1 MGINK
6 GYKNLGM
13 LGLRSDHCPVLPTLV
28 IVPNFTVVL
37 KRYKRMRMEIRR
49 QIGPF
54 ASHLSRS
61 FEVLGTDTDR

>member
-13 LGLRSDHCPVLPTLV
+13 LGLRSLPTLV
-28 IVPNFTVVL
+28 IVPNITVVL